1 VAQYAD
7 ACNLTGE
14 VPAVRR
20 SLEVLHRHCAEVG
33 RDPATIEVT
42 HLSSVRMLPGGE
54 RAVAAGP
61 SSGGSGRGR
70 RGGVQAV
77 TGTVED
83 HVLRAR
89 ALQAAGV
96 QHMIVSID
104 GVWDSP
110 ALDLFAEVVRELTPQ
125 ATA

>member
-1 VAQYAD
+1 
-7 ACNLTGE
+7 
-14 VPAVRR
+14 
-20 SLEVLHRHCAEVG
+20 VLHRHCAEVG

-54 RAVAAGP
+54 RANAAGP
-61 SSGGSGRGR
+61 SSGGSGGSGRGR

-110 ALDLFAEVVRELTPQ
+110 ALALFAEVVRELTPQ